1 MLQDR
6 FTELKPLLEIH
17 GRTRVKRDECLT
29 NLGKVSDVKTR
40 SDLFK
45 IFETVKLKF
54 NLLDNEFIECRKRL
68 KITPK
73 YYYYEQEFEEVINT
87 FNQYLVLALLSQ

>member
-6 FTELKPLLEIH
+6 LLELKSLYEIH
-17 GRTRVKRDECLT
+17 SRTQAKRDECLT

-68 KITPK
+68 KLTPK
-73 YYYYEQEFEEVINT
+73 YYYYEQEFEEVVNT
-87 FNQYLVLALLSQ
+87 FDQYLVFALLSQ